1 MDRRCPWRGLSRA
14 RSAVDSAPRDEMIS
28 FSPAAGGGW
37 RVGQGPGWGLAH
49 GEERG
54 GGGSVEALGRELGEM
69 QHSWWDSAAP
79 AGGGV
84 GGLQRDGLGEADQQ
98 ALLLEGWKAWRLA
111 QHRRRTVLTVGSGGR
126 RCFRATRG
134 GARCCG
140 LPWRLAGGQACGRA
154 PAWAATLPAATRS
167 PRPESS
173 CGGVS
178 HILRTADP
186 RAARSEI
193 YTLDERRRGLRP
205 SLAGDLW
212 PELGP

>member
-1 MDRRCPWRGLSRA
+1 MDRRCPWRGASRA

-69 QHSWWDSAAP
+69 RHSWWDSAAP

-140 LPWRLAGGQACGRA
+140 LPWRLAGGRAGVWASACVGGD
-154 PAWAATLPAATRS
+154 AACCDAITTTR
-167 PRPESS
+167 
-173 CGGVS
+173 
-178 HILRTADP
+178 IFM
-186 RAARSEI
+186 
-193 YTLDERRRGLRP
+193 RR
-205 SLAGDLW
+205 SLAHIAHSRSARRAIGDIHS
-212 PELGP
+212 G